1 MDNNLYY
8 QMPSNM
14 QQMQDNDMQQ
24 FQIQQQVQQQ
34 LSQMQRQ
41 QPQDLL
47 PFQQNQFNPNQ
58 FNQNQFFNQPSRP
71 TQRHAQRQASR
82 EERATLQ
89 KLKPPEL
96 AKVTDEA
103 AESLRMAMDA
113 AGIPE
118 HTRREV
124 LGKVTQRGKGGRTPA
139 SDPRLDPTIDPKKA
153 KRILANRISAARS
166 KIRQKVV
173 METLKLPGGT
183 EDAMALKQALNIKVS
198 NTSRSSINPYED
210 LSESFCYSL
219 GPFDHEARPGSGSGQ
234 VWRRTSFRR
243 RLGLPSGSGS
253 GSGPGSGSGWN
264 EGL

>member
-1 MDNNLYY
+1 
-8 QMPSNM
+8 MPSNM
-14 QQMQDNDMQQ
+14 QQMQENAEMQQ
-24 FQIQQQVQQQ
+24 FQLQQQVQQQ

-58 FNQNQFFNQPSRP
+58 FNQQNQFNPNQFNQNQNQNQFNPNQFNQNQFFNQPSRP
-71 TQRHAQRQASR
+71 TQRKASR
-82 EERATLQ
+82 EERAALQ

-118 HTRREV
+118 HTCREV
-124 LGKVTQRGKGGRTPA
+124 LGKVTHRGKGGRTPA
-139 SDPRLDPTIDPKKA
+139 SDPRLDPSIDPKKA

-173 METLKLPGGT
+173 METLKLPGGS

-198 NTSRSSINPYED
+198 DQSSNRSLINNDPTNSATYIFPSRVLCP
-210 LSESFCYSL
+210 
-219 GPFDHEARPGSGSGQ
+219 
-234 VWRRTSFRR
+234 
-243 RLGLPSGSGS
+243 
-253 GSGPGSGSGWN
+253 
-264 EGL
+264 